1 MKYNELEIKLKSLQ
15 DTNNNINLHCNV
27 AVVDQLLLFTGNT
40 IDLVVNYTW
49 NYICL
54 CIQT

>member
-27 AVVDQLLLFTGNT
+27 AVVDQLLLFT
-40 IDLVVNYTW
+40 V
-49 NYICL
+49 
-54 CIQT
+54 